1 MAHRFA
7 YAFERPVVDLEE
19 RLDELRSSASAGEP
33 EISTEIAYLEKE
45 IEKIR
50 LRVYTDLG
58 PWEKVQ
64 LARHPERP
72 KTQDYVSQILTGFVE
87 LHGDRYFADDA
98 AVLAGLGRLG
108 AAKVAVIGTRK
119 GKNTKENIKR
129 NFGMA
134 EPEGFR
140 KAHRIMKLAD
150 RFGLPVIFFIDTQG
164 AHPGVGAEE
173 RGQAWAIAHNLMDIG
188 ALQVPIVAVNVGEAG
203 SGGALAMGFG
213 DAMLM
218 LENAYYSV
226 ITPEGCASIL
236 WRDAAKTAQAA
247 EALCLTADRLLE
259 LGVIDEIIPEPLGGA
274 HRDAERTI
282 GLVREALIRHLDA
295 LSRRSATELVA
306 ARYQR
311 LRSVGVF
318 AG

>member
-1 MAHRFA
+1 MARFA
-7 YAFERPVVDLEE
+7 YEFERPLIALEE
-19 RLDELRSSASAGEP
+19 RLEHLKTSHPAEQPDIAS
-33 EISTEIAYLEKE
+33 EIEYLEKE

-72 KTQDYVSQILTGFVE
+72 RAIDYVSRIFSGFVE
-87 LHGDRYFADDA
+87 LHGDRLFGDDP
-98 AVLAGLGRLG
+98 AVLAGFARLG
-108 AAKVAVIGTRK
+108 ETKLAVIGHRK

-140 KAHRIMKLAD
+140 KALRVMRLAD
-150 RFGLPVIFFIDTQG
+150 RFGLPVVFFVDTPG
-164 AHPGVGAEE
+164 AHPGIGAEE
-173 RGQAWAIAHNLMDIG
+173 RGQAWAIAENLMEISEM
-188 ALQVPIVAVNVGEAG
+188 QVPIVVVNIGEGG

-213 DAMLM
+213 DVLLM

-236 WRDAAKTAQAA
+236 WRDGAKMAQAA
-247 EALCLTADRLLE
+247 EALCLTADCLVE
-259 LGVIDEIIPEPLGGA
+259 LGIVDEVIPEPLGGA
-274 HRDAERTI
+274 NRDPDKMV
-282 GLVREALIRHLDA
+282 GLVRDALIRQMSSLMQ
-295 LSRRSATELVA
+295 RSGAELVA
-306 ARYQR
+306 GRYAR
-311 LRSVGVF
+311 LRRTGEF
-318 AG
+318 AGE